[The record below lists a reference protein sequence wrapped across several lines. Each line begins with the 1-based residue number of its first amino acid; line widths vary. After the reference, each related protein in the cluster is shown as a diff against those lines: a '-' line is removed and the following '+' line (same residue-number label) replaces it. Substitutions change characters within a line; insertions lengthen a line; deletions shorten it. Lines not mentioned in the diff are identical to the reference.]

1 MSALNLLVKAPVI
14 PFQKRKEESQIRKA
28 KLEHFV
34 TMNVTV
40 SGVTQ
45 AYREKRTASV
55 AIAED
60 DDVEVLIR
68 SALEFT
74 EAMGTDSLSLL
85 DGAKYAEFRKC
96 LSDIVLDTYDTL
108 LGNVTT
114 RDSNNFMHLL
124 QELINSFVDPT
135 AYADQKR
142 YMDTFKKPYKIGV
155 RELSNRL
162 IIVNKYALYLPGS
175 NGNPI
180 YDDNTMKYAFFNM
193 MLDKWQLSFAGTTSE
208 LNDPNYT
215 YQMLTRY
222 MVTQET
228 ITNRAASLRPNNM
241 MNNKTAFG
249 RRNGAYAGRRSV
261 GQGQSQRYHPY
272 WQNSSYVPSPR
283 AQGFARGGYQGRGYH
298 RGGSP
303 YPYQSAN
310 PNGGRFQ
317 PRGGGRNA
325 GSYGSPG
332 RSGGRGYA
340 GYRPAYQPTS
350 GMFFEQQKS
359 P

>member
-85 DGAKYAEFRKC
+85 DGAKYAEYRKC

-108 LGNVTT
+108 LGNVVT

-180 YDDNTMKYAFFNM
+180 YDDAM
-193 MLDKWQLSFAGTTSE
+193 QLV
-208 LNDPNYT
+208 L
-215 YQMLTRY
+215 LH
-222 MVTQET
+222 
-228 ITNRAASLRPNNM
+228 I
-241 MNNKTAFG
+241 
-249 RRNGAYAGRRSV
+249 
-261 GQGQSQRYHPY
+261 
-272 WQNSSYVPSPR
+272 
-283 AQGFARGGYQGRGYH
+283 H
-298 RGGSP
+298 RWSI
-303 YPYQSAN
+303 AH
-310 PNGGRFQ
+310 RV
-317 PRGGGRNA
+317 R
-325 GSYGSPG
+325 
-332 RSGGRGYA
+332 
-340 GYRPAYQPTS
+340 
-350 GMFFEQQKS
+350 
-359 P
+359 